1 MSRKILKLK
10 RDVDFERVDKIE
22 KEISEM
28 KNMLTSLINILN
40 IDIKK

>member
-10 RDVDFERVDKIE
+10 RDADFERIDKIE

-28 KNMLTSLINILN
+28 KNMLTSLISILN